1 MVSPSLP
8 SLARLARIAKRSQ
21 RGIWELRAWLL
32 DLAGPIGTARPRV
45 GEPIPVNAVH
55 RVSRNLG
62 NRQCRLPPVRANH
75 YSGVTAVGPRKPR
88 RSSEVIGVAAPRSAG
103 AASSYWLTANPWQL
117 GAGRPSP
124 PTTSGW
130 RAQKAIPCLKFRL
143 RRQEQIEPLLKVRH
157 FASCASVPGIEHKG
171 LAGLFDRQR
180 QILLYGGSVFGVP
193 GVLRHLL
200 KRFAHREVWP

>member
-75 YSGVTAVGPRKPR
+75 YSRATAVGSRKPR
-88 RSSEVIGVAAPRSAG
+88 RSSEVIGIAATKRRRGLLVLVDRKPVATRGRSALSTK
-103 AASSYWLTANPWQL
+103 A
-117 GAGRPSP
+117 
-124 PTTSGW
+124 SGW
-130 RAQKAIPCLKFRL
+130 PAQKAIPCLKLRL
-143 RRQEQIEPLLKVRH
+143 RRQEPVEP
-157 FASCASVPGIEHKG
+157 
-171 LAGLFDRQR
+171 
-180 QILLYGGSVFGVP
+180 
-193 GVLRHLL
+193 VLEVG
-200 KRFAHREVWP
+200 RFATCVSVLGIDH